1 MSEPLDTE
9 SNSALSFCPTLLL
22 PASLA
27 WIVLLK
33 WQHDESR
40 CKVMSNLDW
49 HQHGTHATMSRL
61 TGYTHHLDHSSEL
74 GHVLFG
80 FANGPNE
87 HVGTDA
93 R

>member
-1 MSEPLDTE
+1 
-9 SNSALSFCPTLLL
+9 
-22 PASLA
+22 
-27 WIVLLK
+27 
-33 WQHDESR
+33 
-40 CKVMSNLDW
+40 MSNLDW

-80 FANGPNE
+80 FANSPNE